1 MPLSPSGLIGMG
13 FAIRNMRSHTK
24 FQLIWTINTTLNR
37 GGASQRAPLVIGLN
51 KTFEIELK
59 IVLVTLYQLNTLKR
73 LVLGAEQLNQWR
85 GTGRQIFKTL
95 EVGWVVFMSWS
106 SGQLQRT
113 QPRLL

>member
-1 MPLSPSGLIGMG
+1 MVWVLLSDTTH
-13 FAIRNMRSHTK
+13 MRSHTK

-59 IVLVTLYQLNTLKR
+59 IVLVTLYQLNMLKS